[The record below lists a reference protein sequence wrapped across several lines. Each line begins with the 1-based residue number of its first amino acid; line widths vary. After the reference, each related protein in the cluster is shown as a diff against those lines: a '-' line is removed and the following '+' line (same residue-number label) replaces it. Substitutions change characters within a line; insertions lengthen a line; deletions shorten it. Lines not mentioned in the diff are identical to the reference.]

1 MHKDYFKILG
11 LEPGCSINDI
21 KGAYRQLAK
30 KFHPDLNKTAE
41 ATGIFIEINE
51 AYEVLSSSYAQH
63 LTNPEDILTQQR
75 EYDEFIQK
83 VREAAQKRARMKY
96 EKFRREEQAFQESGL
111 YDIGLLLKYIWLV
124 FLPVLAV
131 GLTVSPIIIAI
142 AYGDFFIF
150 FYLFV
155 LWVLG
160 LFLIY
165 YILQQGKNYFK
176 KEKFYYSFRMLQ
188 HKFTQTREETGEK
201 CFFCKKRP
209 ANAIPYTIEM
219 FKVKGIRLSN
229 NGPLQ
234 HQVGIDSATR
244 EIVFPRSKKALY
256 IHTLVS
262 IIKLSSLL
270 GALIFLQIDSF
281 IWRFIF
287 GLVIGWLAGSV
298 VLWVS
303 ATKSKTGYLLSMGML
318 AKIVFWLI
326 PIILLSKFYTDPFN
340 IVIKDFDKLALVLL
354 GMTDTFVEQALK
366 SPKKRK
372 LFKPLMKSYHI
383 LDQYYMQNYYLY
395 LEIPFYTA
403 LAPLWRW
410 LF

>member
-1 MHKDYFKILG
+1 
-11 LEPGCSINDI
+11 
-21 KGAYRQLAK
+21 
-30 KFHPDLNKTAE
+30 
-41 ATGIFIEINE
+41 
-51 AYEVLSSSYAQH
+51 
-63 LTNPEDILTQQR
+63 
-75 EYDEFIQK
+75 
-83 VREAAQKRARMKY
+83 
-96 EKFRREEQAFQESGL
+96 
-111 YDIGLLLKYIWLV
+111 
-124 FLPVLAV
+124 
-131 GLTVSPIIIAI
+131 
-142 AYGDFFIF
+142 
-150 FYLFV
+150 
-155 LWVLG
+155 
-160 LFLIY
+160 
-165 YILQQGKNYFK
+165 
-176 KEKFYYSFRMLQ
+176 MLQ
-188 HKFTQTREETGEK
+188 NKFTQTREQTGEK
-201 CFFCKKRP
+201 CFFCKNKP
-209 ANAIPYTIEM
+209 ANSIPYTIEM

-262 IIKLSSLL
+262 IFKLSSLL

-287 GLVIGWLAGSV
+287 GLAIGWLAGSV
-298 VLWVS
+298 LLWIS

-340 IVIKDFDKLALVLL
+340 IAIKDFDKLALVLL

-366 SPKKRK
+366 LPKKRK
-372 LFKPLMKSYHI
+372 LFKPLLKSYHI

-403 LAPLWRW
+403 LSPLWRW